1 MITHAQCPASCGELL
16 LGWFK
21 NEEKL
26 ISCPVDKYNKIQI
39 VAGTPDRYESEPMRQ
54 ALLETLR
61 YFNVNEEIASKLRLA
76 IQSGIPIGRGMGSR
90 SATIYAT
97 IQATA
102 RWMNIELTIDEL
114 VDIATNVEPV
124 NSTAFSSLTLFSYL
138 TGESY
143 SSPGNSPLMDVL
155 ILECSQPRY
164 HQRLRLTPSY
174 SDEHETNIAH
184 LRLQTGCMQQDPFI
198 VGEASTLSAI
208 TSHRQTAWPEFNK
221 LLKLVEQQNYH
232 GLCLSHYGNIIS
244 ILFDQRQHFPEQ
256 ILSQLKHA
264 GILSAY
270 PIQYLARAISGGI
283 I

>member
-16 LGWFK
+16 LGCFK
-21 NEEKL
+21 NDEKL
-26 ISCPVDKYNKIQI
+26 ISCPVDKYNKVQI
-39 VAGTPDRYESEPMRQ
+39 VAGSPNNYECEPMRR

-61 YFNVNEEIASKLRLA
+61 YFNIDEQIASKLRLT
-76 IQSGIPIGRGMGSR
+76 IQHGIPIGRGMGSR
-90 SATIYAT
+90 SATIFAT

-124 NSTAFSSLTLFSYL
+124 NSTAFPSLTLFSYL
-138 TGESY
+138 TGASY
-143 SSPGNSPLMDVL
+143 SSHGNSPLMDVL
-155 ILECSQPRY
+155 ILECSQPRN

-174 SDEHETNIAH
+174 SEEHEINIAH
-184 LRLQTGCMQQDPFI
+184 SRLQAGCQKHDPFM
-198 VGEASTLSAI
+198 VGEASTISAI
-208 TSHRQTAWPEFNK
+208 ISHRQSLWPEFNK

-244 ILFDQRQHFPEQ
+244 ILFDQRQQLPEQ
-256 ILSQLKHA
+256 ILSQLKQL

-270 PIQYLARAISGGI
+270 PIQYLARAISGGVI
-283 I
+283 